1 MKFVFKCVF
10 IYLYHDIAQI
20 DISIYQYKN
29 CFTIICWICY
39 SLLVMLLLITPIIE
53 IFYVYMCLF
62 ALNYIKK
69 NYYLKFCCK
78 LIQIWLHLDEIVYH
92 IHLDMYVKNSV
103 ITFVYI
109 KWSVTGSLVVIVV
122 LHWWHTISVCFYF
135 KLYVYIYSLIWQ
147 L

>member
-1 MKFVFKCVF
+1 MFNCVLSEFCEILPLLTCMKFVFKCVF

-62 ALNYIKK
+62 ALNCIKK

-78 LIQIWLHLDEIVYH
+78 PTQILLHLDEIVYH

-109 KWSVTGSLVVIVV
+109 KWSVTGSLV
-122 LHWWHTISVCFYF
+122 
-135 KLYVYIYSLIWQ
+135 
-147 L
+147 